1 MLPARV
7 PASSPCQAHCIVTHI
22 CDRAFFVAGRAAG
35 LRVAMISARRR
46 AQVGLLAAF
55 VVLGGAMTTLA
66 LAPRYSKPV
75 AAADVGTLAPDF
87 QLDDVQGRRFT
98 LSQHRGQAVVL
109 FFGAVNSSAMADY
122 NARVTRLAQMYADD
136 TRVSFVALENV
147 RGQQVNPGWLRADPQ
162 IVARGFPTLID
173 DRGAVAARYSATIDA
188 PTFVVL
194 DAHGVVR
201 YRGPFDNSADIA
213 FATQSFCAQALADV
227 LGAPTSAV
235 AGFVRP

>member
-1 MLPARV
+1 
-7 PASSPCQAHCIVTHI
+7 
-22 CDRAFFVAGRAAG
+22 
-35 LRVAMISARRR
+35 MISARRR

-55 VVLGGAMTTLA
+55 VVLGGAITTLA
-66 LAPRYSKPV
+66 LAPRYSRPV

-87 QLDDVQGRRFT
+87 QLTDVQGRTFT

-109 FFGAVNSSAMADY
+109 FFGAMNSSAMAEY

-136 TRVSFVALENV
+136 TRVSFVALENA
-147 RGQQVNPGWLRADPQ
+147 RGQQVNPGWLRADPE

-173 DRGAVAARYSATIDA
+173 DRGAVAARYSAIDT

-213 FATQSFCAQALADV
+213 FATQSFCAAALADV

>member
-1 MLPARV
+1 M
-7 PASSPCQAHCIVTHI
+7 
-22 CDRAFFVAGRAAG
+22 
-35 LRVAMISARRR
+35 
-46 AQVGLLAAF
+46 
-55 VVLGGAMTTLA
+55 VLGGAMTTLA

-75 AAADVGTLAPDF
+75 AVADVGTLAPDF
-87 QLDDVQGRRFT
+87 QLEDVEGRTFT

-109 FFGAVNSSAMADY
+109 FFGALNSPATAEY
-122 NARVTRLAQMYADD
+122 NTRVTRLAQMYADD
-136 TRVSFVALENV
+136 TRVLFCALENA
-147 RGQQVNPGWLRADPQ
+147 RGQQVNPGWLRADPD

-173 DRGAVAARYSATIDA
+173 DHGAVAARYSATEM
-188 PTFVVL
+188 PMFVVL

-213 FATQSFCAQALADV
+213 FATQPFCAEALLDV